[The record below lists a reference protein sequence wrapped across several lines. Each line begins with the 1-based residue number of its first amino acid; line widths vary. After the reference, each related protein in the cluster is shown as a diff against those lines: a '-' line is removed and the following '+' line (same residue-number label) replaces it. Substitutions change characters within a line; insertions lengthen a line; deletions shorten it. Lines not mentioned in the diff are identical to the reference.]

1 MAVQSKNKVNEVYV
15 VWSEYA
21 TNGNEEIHLRRSTDG
36 GNTFDNST
44 NLTSNNNNNNGSSQL
59 AQLAQDPQIAL
70 SQNKDNN
77 TNVYVAW
84 DANTTANNE
93 EIFIRKIT
101 TTIPSLYNGSKSA
114 ISLGSNNTIS
124 ENANRSVSNSKGI
137 GTTTARTRTTTVTAA
152 PAATTTTTQ
161 IAIIRPTFTGAAYD
175 NAFYLFYK
183 LNANATIGSII
194 TRHVGLLSNTIT
206 NNNTVSEAALS
217 VSSEVAI
224 DYLVN
229 HIKWLMPKS
238 NITVLSDEDAHN
250 GYIFKKEGGNSTNS
264 NNNHNAYDVVILGHQ
279 EYVTQ
284 KEYDNLK
291 KFVTNGGILFL
302 MDGNTL
308 YAEVKYDNKTKTVSL
323 AKGHSWE
330 FNGKSAWRSIGERWT
345 KETSQWI
352 GSNYL
357 CYSCRIIFLNN
368 PFGYQHREEQYMTN
382 PKDKVLLDY
391 NASVIGHH
399 STDDVDNTNNSRMS
413 YHSNVTNT
421 SSQNNN
427 NNTTKMEIA
436 TYELDYGKGKVISL
450 GIYADD
456 VIKNYRFNK
465 FLDSLLL
472 RYSLKDKTQ

>member
-1 MAVQSKNKVNEVYV
+1 
-15 VWSEYA
+15 
-21 TNGNEEIHLRRSTDG
+21 
-36 GNTFDNST
+36 
-44 NLTSNNNNNNGSSQL
+44 
-59 AQLAQDPQIAL
+59 
-70 SQNKDNN
+70 
-77 TNVYVAW
+77 
-84 DANTTANNE
+84 
-93 EIFIRKIT
+93 
-101 TTIPSLYNGSKSA
+101 
-114 ISLGSNNTIS
+114 
-124 ENANRSVSNSKGI
+124 
-137 GTTTARTRTTTVTAA
+137 
-152 PAATTTTTQ
+152 
-161 IAIIRPTFTGAAYD
+161 
-175 NAFYLFYK
+175 
-183 LNANATIGSII
+183 
-194 TRHVGLLSNTIT
+194 
-206 NNNTVSEAALS
+206 
-217 VSSEVAI
+217 VSSEAAI
-224 DYLVN
+224 DYLVD

-238 NITVLSDEDAHN
+238 NTTVLSDEDAHN

-264 NNNHNAYDVVILGHQ
+264 NDHNAYDVVILGHQ

-308 YAEVKYDNKTKTVSL
+308 YAEVKYDDKTKTVSL

-382 PKDKVLLDY
+382 LKDKVLLDY
-391 NASVIGHH
+391 NASVIGPH

-421 SSQNNN
+421 PPRNN
-427 NNTTKMEIA
+427 NNTTKMKIA